1 MKFMKRED
9 LKEGMIIEERDGGK
23 YYIGKN
29 DKIYELNSDKW
40 WSNIFDYNENLTYGN
55 YDNCW
60 GDIVKIYDENMNL
73 LWERGDDIKQ
83 EVELTNEQLKLYKSC
98 YENYPIQ
105 FMETYLGIK
114 LTFWQKSILNKVINE
129 LDDE

>member
-1 MKFMKRED
+1 
-9 LKEGMIIEERDGGK
+9 
-23 YYIGKN
+23 
-29 DKIYELNSDKW
+29 
-40 WSNIFDYNENLTYGN
+40 
-55 YDNCW
+55 
-60 GDIVKIYDENMNL
+60 MNL

-114 LTFWQKSILNKVINE
+114 LTFWQKSILNKVIDEIDNE
-129 LDDE
+129 

>member
-40 WSNIFDYNENLTYGN
+40 WSNIFDYNENLKVYR
-55 YDNCW
+55 
-60 GDIVKIYDENMNL
+60 K
-73 LWERGDDIKQ
+73 
-83 EVELTNEQLKLYKSC
+83 KSH
-98 YENYPIQ
+98 
-105 FMETYLGIK
+105 
-114 LTFWQKSILNKVINE
+114 
-129 LDDE
+129 